1 MTVSSYLGTVPV
13 DPSPPP
19 NCTVCC
25 RFTLAGAIRSLL
37 GTVRAFTLNRGC
49 ANSPRRGGILIA
61 PGGAQRNPGA
71 AATTIQTRSL
81 KRGQSLSMTSCWP
94 LYWPLSGTIRVGD
107 VFPGFRGLRPLH
119 PGLAV
124 FGPFQGPF
132 LLPLASPELHGLSP
146 LHPGRRYSVPFR
158 DHPRFDAQPWLRQF
172 APKGRNI
179 DSPGWS
185 AAQPGGS
192 GHDNT
197 NTVPEKGPI
206 SLYDIVLASLLA
218 PFRDHP
224 CWRRVPRVP
233 RPAAA
238 SPGASSI
245 RSLSGTV
252 PITPR
257 LPRIARSV
265 AASPGASSIRSLS
278 GTVSMHRYGFF
289 KRG

>member
-1 MTVSSYLGTVPV
+1 MVKPGRKSKKQAFRNRNYLGTVPV

-19 NCTVCC
+19 NCTVCR
-25 RFTLAGAIRSLL
+25 RFTA
-37 GTVRAFTLNRGC
+37 
-49 ANSPRRGGILIA
+49 
-61 PGGAQRNPGA
+61 
-71 AATTIQTRSL
+71 
-81 KRGQSLSMTSCWP
+81 
-94 LYWPLSGTIRVGD
+94 
-107 VFPGFRGLRPLH
+107 
-119 PGLAV
+119 
-124 FGPFQGPF
+124 
-132 LLPLASPELHGLSP
+132 
-146 LHPGRRYSVPFR
+146 GRRYSVPFR

-257 LPRIARSV
+257 LPRIARPA
-265 AASPGASSIRSLS
+265 AASPGARAI
-278 GTVSMHRYGFF
+278 
-289 KRG
+289 